1 MTSGL
6 LLRCIWWSVCTVKPH
21 SILHLFTSGL
31 CLYHFSFTSFPYF
44 VLIFQWI
51 FVLNQSFHLFYS
63 FWDNLLHSL
72 NTWFTLS
79 SAFPH
84 ILYLFLS
91 WVLSIFAFM
100 LLVFIACPCA
110 AIIKASFVLFNHP
123 FLSYLHRSSLAL
135 PIVRLINRLC
145 NCFCVHCVFFSFF
158 FLFLYSFG
166 VSLSSFSSIIHA
178 AINNLL
184 SLFLTL
190 FLNLKISVS
199 TVSCTPIN
207 PLPPSLFD
215 RCSPST
221 LLLGWNLLCIV
232 GNFLVLLSISSSQSL
247 DHPRNAAEYL
257 TTDTSQVLIALKT
270 LPLFKFDSNTF
281 LTFLTFL

>member
-6 LLRCIWWSVCTVKPH
+6 LLPYIWWSVCTVKPH

-31 CLYHFSFTSFPYF
+31 CLYQFSFTSFPYF
-44 VLIFQWI
+44 VHIFQWI
-51 FVLNQSFHLFYS
+51 FVRNQSFHLFYS

-72 NTWFTLS
+72 NRWFTLS
-79 SAFPH
+79 STFPH
-84 ILYLFLS
+84 ILHLFFS
-91 WVLSIFAFM
+91 WVSSIFAFM
-100 LLVFIACPCA
+100 LLVLIACPCA
-110 AIIKASFVLFNHP
+110 AIIKASFVLFKHP
-123 FLSYLHRSSLAL
+123 FLSHPHRSSLAL

-145 NCFCVHCVFFSFF
+145 NCFCVHCVFLSFF

-184 SLFLTL
+184 SLFLRS
-190 FLNLKISVS
+190 FLNPKISVS

-207 PLPPSLFD
+207 PLSPSLFD
-215 RCSPST
+215 RRSRST

-232 GNFLVLLSISSSQSL
+232 GNFLFLL
-247 DHPRNAAEYL
+247 PRNAAEYL

-270 LPLFKFDSNTF
+270 LPLFNLVPTLF
-281 LTFLTFL
+281 LLFSLFCSTLSSLYP